1 MDIVKYAESKD
12 MGYFSINHAVD
23 RCPVCNYVGVIDD
36 ACPRC
41 GFSEE
46 AGVDLEKLKELQ
58 KYYPD
63 ITIPNIKLKFRY
75 VFFNLK
81 LLMYLIIIECEI
93 NHTFRSFIYAYS
105 SYF

>member
-1 MDIVKYAESKD
+1 MAGAISYLELNGDPSKNVKAFMDLVKYAESKD

-63 ITIPNIKLKFRY
+63 ITIPKI
-75 VFFNLK
+75 
-81 LLMYLIIIECEI
+81 
-93 NHTFRSFIYAYS
+93 
-105 SYF
+105 